1 MWNKVPYGKR
11 KGHIRQYKV
20 EYTEVASN
28 YTQIREVG
36 DKTRHLMV
44 VDLKKNAHYTIKVSA
59 ATVKGYGPASQ
70 PLSVLTEQ
78 DG

>member
-11 KGHIRQYKV
+11 KGHIGQYKV

-44 VDLKKNAHYTIKVSA
+44 VDLKKNTHYTIEVSA
-59 ATVKGYGPASQ
+59 TTIKGYGPASQ

>member
-1 MWNKVPYGKR
+1 MPYGKR

-28 YTQIREVG
+28 YTQRREVG
-36 DKTRHLMV
+36 HKTRHLMV
-44 VDLKKNAHYTIKVSA
+44 VDLKRNTHYTTKVSA
-59 ATVKGYGPASQ
+59 ATVTGYGPASE
-70 PLSVLTEQ
+70 PLSVFTEQ